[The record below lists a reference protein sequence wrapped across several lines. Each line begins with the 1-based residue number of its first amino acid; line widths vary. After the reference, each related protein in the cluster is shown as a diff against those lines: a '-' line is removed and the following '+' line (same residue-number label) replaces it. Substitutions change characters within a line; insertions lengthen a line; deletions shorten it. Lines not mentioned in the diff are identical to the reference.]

1 MRRSYAIAFLL
12 LLAAPAAAQQQ
23 QQPPPDPQAL
33 FRQTLLDD
41 AKTSAEVKEM
51 LRSGRGFVEP
61 APLFADVTGDGKSDA
76 LVRVMTG
83 GAAGA
88 VAVFALSTDGTTSSN
103 LRPVFRTDG
112 LYRATVKVNAAH
124 NLVIRVPL
132 YSPGDPLCC
141 PSRARDRTY
150 AWSAKDK
157 RLHRVSSVEFTL
169 AK

>member
-1 MRRSYAIAFLL
+1 MRRFYALALL
-12 LLAAPAAAQQQ
+12 LVLAAPAAAQQS
-23 QQPPPDPQAL
+23 PPDPQAL

-41 AKTSAEVKEM
+41 PKTSAEVKQM

-103 LRPVFRTDG
+103 LRAVFRTYG
-112 LYRATVKVNAAH
+112 LYRATVKVNTAH

-132 YSPGDPLCC
+132 YSAGDPLCC
-141 PSRARDRTY
+141 PSRARDRSY
-150 AWSAKDK
+150 AWSAKDN

>member
-1 MRRSYAIAFLL
+1 MRRSYALVLLL

-23 QQPPPDPQAL
+23 PPDPQAL

-41 AKTSAEVKEM
+41 PKTSAEVKQM
-51 LRSGRGFVEP
+51 LRTGRGFVEP
-61 APLFADVTGDGKSDA
+61 APAFADVTGDGKSDA

-88 VAVFALSTDGTTSSN
+88 VAVFVLSTDGTTSSN
-103 LRPVFRTDG
+103 LRPVFRTYG
-112 LYRATVKVNAAH
+112 LYRATVKVNNVH

-132 YSPGDPLCC
+132 FSPGDPLCC
-141 PSRARDRTY
+141 PSHARDRTY

-157 RLHRVSSVEFTL
+157 RLHRVSSLEFTL
-169 AK
+169 S